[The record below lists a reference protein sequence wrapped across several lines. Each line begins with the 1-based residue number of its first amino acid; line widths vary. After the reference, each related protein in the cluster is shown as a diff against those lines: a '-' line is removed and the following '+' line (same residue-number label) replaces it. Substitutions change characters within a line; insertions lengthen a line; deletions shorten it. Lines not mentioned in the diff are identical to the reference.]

1 MNNQAYTY
9 KLGDNARIVLFSS
22 ALEQFAVIE
31 EVDDLGVLKLPGG
44 SLQDGES
51 PLAGAQRELQE
62 ELGDKLQLIH
72 NNFAGQL
79 KTKDGKYDRYIFAL
93 VCSPDNLVPSMEV
106 AQVHWFKPSE
116 IPETKHKQHILE
128 AVELAKQSLE

>member
-1 MNNQAYTY
+1 MNNQVYTY
-9 KLGDNARIVLFSS
+9 KQGDNTRIVLFSS
-22 ALEQFAVIE
+22 ALERFAVIE

-62 ELGDKLQLIH
+62 ELGDKLQLS
-72 NNFAGQL
+72 NDSFAGQL

-93 VCSPDNLVPSMEV
+93 VCNPDELMPSNEV
-106 AQVHWFKPSE
+106 AHVHWLKPNE
-116 IPETKHKQHILE
+116 MPETKHKQHILE
-128 AVELAKQSLE
+128 AVALAQDTLK